1 MARNRI
7 TEEGF
12 RAATEA
18 GKLAAETEPRARSAH
33 YDRETKRVV
42 IELTD
47 GCLFAFPAEYGQG
60 LRGATAEQLSKI
72 EVVPGGSGLVW
83 DEIDAGLSVPGL
95 VAGVFG
101 SVAWMRELGRLGGQV
116 QSEAKAAASRENG
129 KKGGRPRKVR
139 PEPTSALDESTR
151 QAEPVRRRVA

>member
-1 MARNRI
+1 MVRKRI
-7 TEEGF
+7 TQEEYL
-12 RAATEA
+12 AAEEA
-18 GKLAAETEPRARSAH
+18 GRLAAETEPRARSAH
-33 YDRETKRVV
+33 YDPTTKRIV
-42 IELTD
+42 IELTN

-60 LRGATAEQLSKI
+60 LRGATAEQLSNI
-72 EVVPGGSGLVW
+72 VVVPGGSGLIW

-101 SVAWMRELGRLGGQV
+101 SAAWMSELGRLGGQV

-139 PEPTSALDESTR
+139 PAPAPEESAGG
-151 QAEPVRRRVA
+151 AEPARRRVA